1 MPSIGAGVV
10 AMMAG
15 WVIDA
20 ALQPFLGTGPTLVLS
35 FVASTIV
42 FFLVQRWLKNL
53 RDG

>member
-10 AMMAG
+10 ATMAG

-20 ALQPFLGTGPTLVLS
+20 MLQPFLGTGVTLVLS

-42 FFLVQRWLKNL
+42 FVLVQRWLKNL